1 MAGVTE
7 FNNSKD
13 NLIMNIRKRDGRTVN
28 FAKSKISDAI
38 YKALVATGKPNYPLA
53 EKLAN
58 RVVQKMIQQGYGSV
72 EKDAVPSV
80 EDVQDIV
87 ESILIEEGLS
97 ETAKSYILYRHERR
111 KVRDDK
117 MKILN
122 KRDLDEVDKTFDV
135 NSLRV
140 LGARYLLRD
149 DNNEIIEGPKMM
161 LERVSI
167 LVALADVIHDSQV
180 FSLDG
185 GHVQNIEEA
194 EKYYS
199 KIDDFHLKLR
209 IGDYYI
215 NKYHF
220 ESLVRHYI
228 YLAKSGHMKISF
240 KELLR
245 RIAKGEL
252 DVYEERIKEYY
263 DLMKSRDFLP
273 NTPTLMNAGARLGQL
288 SACFVLDMQDDM
300 YKIMKSSTDAAMIF
314 KSGGG
319 VGINYSDLRPE
330 GDIVASTSGVASGPT
345 SFMRIIDTIT
355 DVVKQGGK
363 RRGANMGILEAW
375 HPDIEKFITAKTKPG
390 VFENFNVSVG
400 VWEDFWRSLI
410 SKDNNHKYTLRNPR
424 TSEPIKQIDS
434 HQLMDL
440 IALSA
445 WKSAE
450 PGLIFFD
457 NINKYNPCANAKGG
471 PLRATNPCGEQ
482 SLYPCESCNL
492 GSINLAN
499 FVKRKADGMYEFDW
513 QRYEQTIRLSSRFLD
528 NVIDM
533 NKYPVEEIDTNTK
546 LTRRI
551 GLGIMGIADLL
562 FLLRIPYNSAEGY
575 EFMNKLAEALSYY
588 SMEESVAIAKS
599 RGPFSLFK
607 DTDYVKGKIPV
618 AGYYELPREMHS
630 YDWDSLIGKIQRYGI
645 RNSWTTTI
653 APTGTL
659 SMIADTSNGVEPIF
673 ALVFEKRV
681 TVGRFFYTDKIFE
694 NTLKENG
701 LYNDE
706 ILTKIAN
713 NYGSVRG
720 LSEIPEWIQTIFVT
734 AIDIHWTDHLMAQAV
749 WQKWISNAIA
759 KTINMPGDITAE
771 DVRYAYLLSHE
782 LGLKGIT
789 VYRDGSRHEQV
800 LHITGNDIKE
810 KTFAVRP
817 SKYVI
822 DYVNANITEPYVT
835 QQIERIFKETE
846 ILQDKV
852 SVKDIPQ
859 ITQQINL
866 PKKIVQKPQ
875 DESND
880 DDDVCPSCKSKL
892 VITEGC
898 NLCIECGFSSC
909 ASG

>member
-13 NLIMNIRKRDGRTVN
+13 NLIMYIRKRDGRTVS
-28 FAKSKISDAI
+28 FGKSKISDAI

-122 KRDLDEVDKTFDV
+122 KKDLDEVDKTFDV

-140 LGARYLLRD
+140 LAARYLLRD
-149 DNNEIIEGPKMM
+149 DNNEIVEGPKMM

-199 KIDDFHLKLR
+199 KIDDFHLKLK

-410 SKDNNHKYTLRNPR
+410 NKDNNHKYTLRNPR

-482 SLYPCESCNL
+482 SLYPYESCNL

-513 QRYEQTIRLSSRFLD
+513 QRYEQAIRLSSRFLD

-533 NKYPVEEIDTNTK
+533 NKYPVEEIDTNTR

-562 FLLRIPYNSAEGY
+562 FLLRVPYNSAEGY

-599 RGPFSLFK
+599 RGPFSMFK
-607 DTDYVKGKIPV
+607 DTDYVQGKIPV
-618 AGYYELPREMHS
+618 AGYYELPKEMHS

-701 LYNDE
+701 LYTDE

-720 LSEIPEWIQTIFVT
+720 LPEIPEWIQTIFVT

-800 LHITGNDIKE
+800 LHISGNDIKE

-822 DYVNANITEPYVT
+822 DYVNTNITEPYVI
-835 QQIERIFKETE
+835 QQIERIFEETE
-846 ILQDKV
+846 IPEDKV
-852 SVKDIPQ
+852 SVNDVPQ
-859 ITQQINL
+859 TTQQINL
-866 PKKIVQKPQ
+866 PKKTIQIPPDQ
-875 DESND
+875 SNEDE
-880 DDDVCPSCKSKL
+880 VCPSCKSKL